1 MTRSGERASF
11 PRHILVVRPPARDCV
26 IWLVRS
32 GLEVSL
38 GQLFPMSLRKSLI
51 TAAFFWVIVIS
62 AAHVALNL
70 PKPSTWFLKDSERKM
85 RIGFLPVTCHL
96 TCPVT
101 DFINREAEGEGLF
114 DPLKF
119 SGWPELKEAFLSGHT
134 RATFILAPMAIALR
148 EQGVPIKIVY
158 LGHRD
163 GTALMVQKGSDIR
176 TIADLRGKT
185 VAVPNRYS
193 NQRLLIFRAL
203 NDAGMSIDDINL
215 IEMPPPDMPA
225 ALYSKSVDAVT
236 SGEPFMGQ
244 CELDGYGR
252 VLYLTKDIWPQFI
265 SCVLAV
271 HEDEIRDNPERIQ
284 RLVSGIADSGMW
296 LEENMDNRMA
306 AAQFVS
312 KRYYNQHPR
321 LLEFVLSKPPDRVTY
336 GNLALQRENFREIEI
351 LGKQS
356 GILEGTVS
364 FDDYVD
370 TRFGDAVEA
379 SKKPHPYAA
388 KQALKDLEAE

>member
-1 MTRSGERASF
+1 MT
-11 PRHILVVRPPARDCV
+11 
-26 IWLVRS
+26 
-32 GLEVSL
+32 
-38 GQLFPMSLRKSLI
+38 LRKTLLV
-51 TAAFFWVIVIS
+51 TAFGWLTAIS
-62 AAHVALNL
+62 AGHYYLNME
-70 PKPSTWFLKDSERKM
+70 KVSTWFAKESERKM

-101 DFINREAEGEGLF
+101 DFINKEMAGGSTFE
-114 DPLKF
+114 PIKF
-119 SGWPELKEAFLSGHT
+119 SGWPELKESFISGHT

-163 GTALMVQKGSDIR
+163 GTALMVQKDSDIHS
-176 TIADLRGKT
+176 IADLRGKT

-203 NDAGMSIDDINL
+203 NNAGMSIDDIKM

-225 ALYSKSVDAVT
+225 ALYSESVDAVT

-252 VLYLTKDIWPQFI
+252 VLYLTKDIWPNFI

-271 HEDEIRDNPERIQ
+271 HEDEIRDNPERVQ
-284 RLVSGIADSGMW
+284 KLVSGIANSGMW
-296 LEENMDNRMA
+296 LEDGMDKRMA

-312 KRYYNQHPR
+312 KRYYNQSPR

-336 GNLALQRENFREIEI
+336 NNLALQRENFEEIAQ

-370 TRFGDAVEA
+370 VRFGEAVEKT
-379 SKKPHPYAA
+379 KKAYDYAA
-388 KQALKDLEAE
+388 EQAMKDLGEK

>member
-1 MTRSGERASF
+1 MLAAV
-11 PRHILVVRPPARDCV
+11 L
-26 IWLVRS
+26 W
-32 GLEVSL
+32 
-38 GQLFPMSLRKSLI
+38 
-51 TAAFFWVIVIS
+51 TAAVS
-62 AAHVALNL
+62 AGHVFLNM
-70 PKPSTWFLKDSERKM
+70 KPSEWFVKEEDRKM

-101 DFINREAEGEGLF
+101 DFINKEIEGDGLF
-114 DPLKF
+114 EPVKF

-163 GTALMVQKGSDIR
+163 GTALMVQKDSDIR
-176 TIADLRGKT
+176 SISDLRGKT

-203 NDAGMSIDDINL
+203 NNAGMSIDDINL

-252 VLYLTKDIWPQFI
+252 VLYLTKDIWPNFI

-271 HEDEIRDNPERIQ
+271 HEDEIRDNPARIQ
-284 RLVSGIADSGMW
+284 KLVDGIASSGMW
-296 LEENMDNRMA
+296 LEDGMDKRMA

-321 LLEFVLSKPPDRVTY
+321 LLEFVLSKPPDRVKY
-336 GNLALQRENFREIEI
+336 DNLSLQRENFAEIEE

-356 GILEGTVS
+356 GILNGTAS

-370 TRFGDAVEA
+370 ARFSEA
-379 SKKPHPYAA
+379 AEKTKKAYGYEAE
-388 KQALKDLEAE
+388 QALKDLEGE